1 MPYSDFDLQIQRAAM
16 SPWKNPLS
24 NPTLANLK
32 AGQTAAILEVHSRS
46 QPACLRLQELGLV
59 PGTPVRVI
67 SNSGSMMIQVG
78 EQKLCLHEDLAL
90 AVAVLPV

>member
-1 MPYSDFDLQIQRAAM
+1 M
-16 SPWKNPLS
+16 SPWRDPSL

-32 AGQTAAILEVHSRS
+32 PGQTAAVLEIHERS

-67 SNSGSMMIQVG
+67 GGEGSLMIQVG
-78 EQKLCLHEDLAL
+78 EQKLCVHEELAL